1 MALYTCKKCGKQVPV
16 QYAVCPFCQTPRPAP
31 EEYAPAPKKKKKKH
45 PILKTIF
52 ALFAIIIVVGVVG
65 SILGGNDEKQESQSD
80 SSKKSSGETS
90 VTDNQTPV
98 KVAEETVA
106 EQMLL
111 DESGITIKATGLD
124 KKGMFGPELKLL
136 IENNTEKDLTV
147 QVRSVSVNGYM
158 VETMFSAD
166 VAAGKKSNDG
176 ISFMRNDLKSCG
188 IETIADMEFSFH
200 IFSFENL
207 ETYLDSELI
216 KVETS
221 SAASYTYTFDDSG
234 DEIYSG
240 NGIRIVSKGF
250 SDKDSIWGPS
260 LVVFIENE
268 SDQSVTVQVR
278 DVSINGYMVDTI
290 FSPEVSA
297 GKRAVDGITAMNSSI
312 EENSIESIEEI
323 EFSFHIFTTNGWKTI
338 EDTAPII
345 VKA

>member
-1 MALYTCKKCGKQVPV
+1 MALYTCTQCGKKVPWE
-16 QYAVCPFCQTPRPAP
+16 YEVCPYCRTPRPAP
-31 EEYAPAPKKKKKKH
+31 EPPKEIVSKKKKH
-45 PILKTIF
+45 PVLKTIF
-52 ALFAIIIVVGVVG
+52 AILAIVIVVGAVG
-65 SILGGNDEKQESQSD
+65 SILGGNGEEQEGQND
-80 SSKKSSGETS
+80 SSKKHSGETS
-90 VTDNQTPV
+90 VADNQTPI
-98 KVAEETVA
+98 KASEETVE
-106 EQMLL
+106 EQTLL
-111 DESGITIKATGLD
+111 DESGITIKTKGFD
-124 KKGMFGPELKLL
+124 KKGIFGPELKLL

-147 QVRSVSVNGYM
+147 QVRSASINGYM
-158 VETMFSAD
+158 VETIFSSDA
-166 VAAGKKSNDG
+166 AAGKKANDE
-176 ISFMRNDLKSCG
+176 ISFMKDDLEACG

-200 IFSFENL
+200 IFSLENL

-221 SAASYTYTFDDSG
+221 SAGSYTYTFDDSG

-250 SDKDSIWGPS
+250 SNKDSIWGPS

-290 FSPEVSA
+290 FSSEVSA
-297 GKRAVDGITAMNSSI
+297 GKRTIDGITAMNSSI

-323 EFSFHIFTTNGWKTI
+323 EFFFHIFTTDGWKTI